1 MKAEKGVFVRILFA
15 DGRPQVR
22 RALRFFLEQQP
33 EFEIAGEV
41 ESGSALLRAVQ
52 EHAPDVVLLDWE
64 LPGLDPRQLSAFR
77 GTAPIIWIALS
88 SRPESEAA
96 ALAAGADA
104 FISKSEPTERFL
116 EMVFGAIRRGQ

>member
-1 MKAEKGVFVRILFA
+1 MKIEKGVFVRILFA

-22 RALRFFLEQQP
+22 RALRLFLEQQP
-33 EFEIAGEV
+33 EFEIVGEV
-41 ESGSALLRAVQ
+41 EAGTALLSAVEEQ
-52 EHAPDVVLLDWE
+52 APDIILLDWE
-64 LPGLDPRQLSAFR
+64 LPGLDPQQLFQALGPS
-77 GTAPIIWIALS
+77 PITWIALS

-116 EMVFGAIRRGQ
+116 EMVFGAIRRER